1 MEIPIEKQLNHNEPH
16 LMHVDLNSCFA
27 TIEQQAHHLIRGIPV
42 AIVPFMSRGA
52 CIIAPSIEAKKLGI
66 KTGFSLRDAKV
77 ICPDIIAKVADPRKY
92 RDVHMKYKK
101 IFLDYSPN
109 VYAKSIDEVVVDF
122 SGTRGLYKQKTLVQI
137 AKEIKQRMRE
147 DIGEWISCSAGISTN
162 QFLAKL
168 AASLKKPDG
177 LEVITHENLLD
188 VYKRCKLTDLN
199 GIADKYQARLNVR
212 GIFTPMDF
220 LYATDELLKKQVFK
234 SKVGGYW
241 YLKLRGF
248 ESDPFEFAK
257 SQFGRQYALQRPTSD
272 RKSLAAKLMKLCE
285 GAGRKM
291 RRAGYAAYGAH
302 IGLIFRDGTYDHK
315 GKKFHTEMVSLMELF
330 QNAIYVMN
338 TLLDRNPEKVVGLL
352 SVSFF
357 DVIPSNR
364 SQLSLFEFGDER
376 HKKIARAMDQIN
388 DRWGE
393 YTIFPSLM
401 MGLDD
406 EVVDRIPFGGASFIE
421 DLYA

>member
-27 TIEQQAHHLIRGIPV
+27 TIEQQANPLLRGKPV

-188 VYKRCKLTDLN
+188 VY
-199 GIADKYQARLNVR
+199 
-212 GIFTPMDF
+212 
-220 LYATDELLKKQVFK
+220 
-234 SKVGGYW
+234 
-241 YLKLRGF
+241 
-248 ESDPFEFAK
+248 
-257 SQFGRQYALQRPTSD
+257 
-272 RKSLAAKLMKLCE
+272 
-285 GAGRKM
+285 
-291 RRAGYAAYGAH
+291 
-302 IGLIFRDGTYDHK
+302 
-315 GKKFHTEMVSLMELF
+315 
-330 QNAIYVMN
+330 
-338 TLLDRNPEKVVGLL
+338 
-352 SVSFF
+352 
-357 DVIPSNR
+357 
-364 SQLSLFEFGDER
+364 
-376 HKKIARAMDQIN
+376 
-388 DRWGE
+388 
-393 YTIFPSLM
+393 
-401 MGLDD
+401 
-406 EVVDRIPFGGASFIE
+406 AS
-421 DLYA
+421 